1 MPPISSSFTPASFR
15 LSRKIRRSLF
25 VMRRSFQPFHK
36 KLPVTFCCR
45 VTLLPH
51 VVLTQHSQGC
61 NRANICTAEIDL
73 SDCECKYMHSG
84 DLMEINAA
92 KVIKRLKEEGWA
104 FDRHGAAHD
113 IYRHP
118 EKGFVQVPRHRQ
130 LSPGVAGSI
139 AKKAGWNA

>member
-1 MPPISSSFTPASFR
+1 
-15 LSRKIRRSLF
+15 
-25 VMRRSFQPFHK
+25 
-36 KLPVTFCCR
+36 
-45 VTLLPH
+45 
-51 VVLTQHSQGC
+51 
-61 NRANICTAEIDL
+61 
-73 SDCECKYMHSG
+73 
-84 DLMEINAA
+84 METNAA

-130 LSPGVAGSI
+130 LSAGVAGSI